1 MKHFYCV
8 AYTLL
13 LVTVLCTLQVGCT
26 SSDVQLVSRPPEK
39 ATKLGP
45 ARGTAS
51 GVLVFGILPF
61 GTNTRTYR
69 AYKDAL
75 AQVPE
80 ATMLTD
86 VAVEEFWLNLGIG
99 LFQQVIITGE
109 AVK

>member
-1 MKHFYCV
+1 MKYLGKSPCS
-8 AYTLL
+8 
-13 LVTVLCTLQVGCT
+13 LVLAVVLCTLHTGCT

-69 AYKDAL
+69 AYKDAI